1 MTENKR
7 IHVPDNRSSSLNMP
21 LTLRQQHWE
30 IHKFS
35 SIKNYILYSRLI
47 NSFSL
52 FLKIIWWNEQ
62 SKVLSHNK
70 SELLVSLLWLLSSLR
85 PGQKFRYHL
94 PDGPEGHATE
104 DALMLCPQL
113 KHSIHNPLSSAF
125 PSPLTGSQDHPRRD
139 ETYNP
144 SSDFRVYRIVCSQL
158 GMPRKPPK
166 EGNWETWSKPV
177 LSVLMSKLY
186 LFDRLVKPVL
196 PC

>member
-1 MTENKR
+1 MLFFFLMTENKR

-94 PDGPEGHATE
+94 PEGHATE

-113 KHSIHNPLSSAF
+113 KHSIHNPLPPHLWVELCQLCYQSIKAAHGAIVLWHKGSLCCRGDAHHLPVPDAGLNRRRGYQLERTEEHTF
-125 PSPLTGSQDHPRRD
+125 P
-139 ETYNP
+139 Y
-144 SSDFRVYRIVCSQL
+144 
-158 GMPRKPPK
+158 
-166 EGNWETWSKPV
+166 
-177 LSVLMSKLY
+177 
-186 LFDRLVKPVL
+186 
-196 PC
+196 